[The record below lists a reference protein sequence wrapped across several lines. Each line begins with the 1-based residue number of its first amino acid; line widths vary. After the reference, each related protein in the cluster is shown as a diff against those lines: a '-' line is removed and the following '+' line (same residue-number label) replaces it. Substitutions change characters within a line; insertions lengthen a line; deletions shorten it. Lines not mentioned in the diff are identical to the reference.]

1 MERVKTMATK
11 EKKANYEKRARIV
24 FISSVICVFAVILTG
39 LGLYSHYLQTT
50 TLIPELQAV
59 GPSGD
64 EVVEDYDGRLSYV
77 LSSEG
82 KPVSAVYNFTA
93 QFACFEGEKGK
104 MWTSDVTQN
113 DVDEVLQLY
122 KSIVK
127 VRGREVKDW
136 SSDKITY
143 PIYSVK
149 FNLRE
154 PSTSKS
160 FCGVWSNG
168 YFITSAGKVY
178 ECNYDFAK
186 FETAG
191 DTVFSYSEVERD
203 GDHWMLWPLTQFEK
217 NK

>member
-1 MERVKTMATK
+1 MTSKVK
-11 EKKANYEKRARIV
+11 NVDYEKRAKV
-24 FISSVICVFAVILTG
+24 LFISLVIFIMATILTG
-39 LGLYSHYLQTT
+39 LGWYSYYLRNTT
-50 TLIPELQAV
+50 FISELQAV

-64 EVVEDYDGRLSYV
+64 EVVEDYDGRLYYV

-122 KSIVK
+122 RSIVK

-178 ECNYDFAK
+178 KCNYDFAK

-203 GDHWMLWPLTQFEK
+203 GEHRMLWPLTQFEK
-217 NK
+217 TSS